1 MSDTTLSLE
10 GELVKVF
17 DREQV
22 SASFAKRE
30 FVIETDDQY
39 PQVVKFELVQD
50 KCDLIDKYTE
60 GDKVKVNFNV
70 RGREWKNKDG
80 KITYYVSLNAWYLKK
95 LETAPKAKVEATDE
109 GGDDEM
115 PF

>member
-1 MSDTTLSLE
+1 MSDTTFSLE
-10 GELVKVF
+10 GKLLKVF
-17 DREQV
+17 DEQQV

-50 KCDLIDKYTE
+50 KTRLIHNYSV
-60 GDKVKVNFNV
+60 GDKIKVNFNV
-70 RGREWKNKDG
+70 RGRRWEKNG
-80 KITYYVSLNAWYLKK
+80 NENYFVSLQAWSIKK
-95 LETAPKAKVEATDE
+95 LEVASKAKVEATGE
-109 GGDDEM
+109 DDEM